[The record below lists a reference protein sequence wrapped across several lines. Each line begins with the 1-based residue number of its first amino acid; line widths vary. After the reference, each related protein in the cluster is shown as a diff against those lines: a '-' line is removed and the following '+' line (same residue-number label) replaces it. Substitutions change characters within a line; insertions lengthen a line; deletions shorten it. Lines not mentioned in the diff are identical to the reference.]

1 MLVKLTQIAREE
13 LKKVDPN
20 IQLVSPAM
28 STGSK
33 NHLDYLDKYLAHG
46 GARVV
51 DIIAYHM
58 YVQEQSPEALVP
70 LVQKI
75 RAVMKKNGVESLP
88 LWNTEIGWWVD
99 NEDGTP
105 ATRQVTNGGW
115 RKLEPREEAGAFIQ
129 RTFLLSL
136 SLGVGR
142 VYWYAWDN
150 IDLGLMEPTAKK
162 PKPAA
167 ERWRSTV
174 ENLLGA
180 TQVNCRQDSNKW
192 RCSYVK
198 SDGTKDEVSWTAD
211 TR

>member
-1 MLVKLTQIAREE
+1 
-13 LKKVDPN
+13 
-20 IQLVSPAM
+20 M

-33 NHLDYLDKYLAHG
+33 NHLDYLDKYLSHG

-51 DIIAYHM
+51 DVIAYHM
-58 YVQEQSPEALVP
+58 YVQDQSPEALVP

-75 RAVMKKNGVESLP
+75 KAVMKKNGVERLP
-88 LWNTEIGWWVD
+88 LWNTEIGWWIV

-105 ATRQVTNGGW
+105 ATAQVTNGGW
-115 RKLEPREEAGAFIQ
+115 RKLEPTKEAGAFLQ
-129 RTFLLSL
+129 QTFLLSL

-142 VYWYAWDN
+142 IYWYSWDN

-167 ERWRSTV
+167 ERWRSTA

-198 SDGTKDEVSWTAD
+198 SDGTRDEVSWTAD